1 MNTIA
6 SAINNTPNLSYDDL
20 YGESSQSLRVIDIN
34 ELLQMN
40 LPKRENILEPWLPRQ
55 GLAMIHAPRGVGKTH
70 ISLGIAYAVASGS
83 SFLGWQVKEP
93 RGVLFIDGE
102 MPANSLQDRL
112 ASIVAASDKE
122 PQATFQ
128 IITPDLQ
135 EFGVPDLSTVEGQ
148 EVINNYITD
157 EIDLI
162 ILDNLSTLVRSGK
175 ENEGESWQPVQT
187 WALQQRAKGK
197 SALFIH
203 HSGKSGLQ
211 RGTSRREDVLDTVI
225 TLKRPPDYSP
235 EEGAKFEV
243 HFEKTRGTFGEEVA
257 PFEAKLQEDL
267 NGNAMWTTRSLELT
281 TFDKIVAMTN
291 EGLSQKDI
299 TIELEINK
307 STVSRHVRKAKN
319 EGLVKN

>member
-6 SAINNTPNLSYDDL
+6 SAISNTPNLTNDEDL
-20 YGESSQSLRVIDIN
+20 GESSQTLRVVDLN
-34 ELLQMN
+34 ELLRMD
-40 LPKRENILEPWLPRQ
+40 LPKRENILDPWLPRQ

-112 ASIVAASDKE
+112 ASIVATSDKE
-122 PQATFQ
+122 PQATFK

-135 EFGVPDLSTVEGQ
+135 EFGVPDLSTLEGQ
-148 EVINNYITD
+148 ATINQFITD
-157 EIDLI
+157 DIDLI

-197 SALFIH
+197 SVLFIH
-203 HSGKSGLQ
+203 HSGKGGLQ

-243 HFEKTRGTFGEEVA
+243 HFEKSRGAFGEEVA

-267 NGNAMWTTRSLELT
+267 NGVRVWATRSLEDS
-281 TFDKIVAMTN
+281 TFDKVVTMTN
-291 EGLSQKDI
+291 DNMSQVDI
-299 TIELEINK
+299 SIELGMNRSTICRHQKTARNK
-307 STVSRHVRKAKN
+307 
-319 EGLVKN
+319 GLVKN